1 MSADHKMAD
10 GTERLAKRVAVQQS
24 CSRADAE
31 RYIEGGWIAVD
42 GQVVEEPGFR
52 VGASQT
58 VSLLP
63 GARLE
68 TLRPVTILVHK
79 PVGVYANDE
88 PGSARDLIVPAN
100 RMEGDRS
107 PQRYLKRLL
116 AGLRLVTP
124 LERAA
129 SGLVVYTQEY
139 PVARKLQEEARL
151 VEQEYIAEVSGSLDA
166 EGLAWLRRGLPY
178 DEQAGLADAGQLAE
192 RNPAAFRAQDARAGL
207 HRVRLRRRR
216 AGTAGLAPH
225 PHRPPAARRAARRP
239 MARAPGLRALLRPTR
254 SAEQPTYSRSTPD
267 RCRTIPSR
275 QRAEVFSNRPACSD
289 WPR

>member
-166 EGLAWLRRGLPY
+166 EGLGCAGACRRP
-178 DEQAGLADAGQLAE
+178 AGLADAGQLAE

-216 AGTAGLAPH
+216 TGTAGLAPH
-225 PHRPPAARRAARRP
+225 PHRRLPLAGCPPANG
-239 MARAPGLRALLRPTR
+239 ARADYER
-254 SAEQPTYSRSTPD
+254 
-267 RCRTIPSR
+267 
-275 QRAEVFSNRPACSD
+275 F
-289 WPR
+289 

>member
-42 GQVVEEPGFR
+42 GRVVEEPGFR

-116 AGLRLVTP
+116 A
-124 LERAA
+124 
-129 SGLVVYTQEY
+129 
-139 PVARKLQEEARL
+139 
-151 VEQEYIAEVSGSLDA
+151 D
-166 EGLAWLRRGLPY
+166 
-178 DEQAGLADAGQLAE
+178 
-192 RNPAAFRAQDARAGL
+192 
-207 HRVRLRRRR
+207 
-216 AGTAGLAPH
+216 
-225 PHRPPAARRAARRP
+225 
-239 MARAPGLRALLRPTR
+239 
-254 SAEQPTYSRSTPD
+254 
-267 RCRTIPSR
+267 C
-275 QRAEVFSNRPACSD
+275 D
-289 WPR
+289 W

>member
-24 CSRADAE
+24 CSRARE

-42 GQVVEEPGFR
+42 GQVVEPGFR

-116 AGLRLVTP
+116 A
-124 LERAA
+124 
-129 SGLVVYTQEY
+129 
-139 PVARKLQEEARL
+139 
-151 VEQEYIAEVSGSLDA
+151 D
-166 EGLAWLRRGLPY
+166 
-178 DEQAGLADAGQLAE
+178 
-192 RNPAAFRAQDARAGL
+192 
-207 HRVRLRRRR
+207 
-216 AGTAGLAPH
+216 
-225 PHRPPAARRAARRP
+225 
-239 MARAPGLRALLRPTR
+239 
-254 SAEQPTYSRSTPD
+254 
-267 RCRTIPSR
+267 C
-275 QRAEVFSNRPACSD
+275 D
-289 WPR
+289 W